1 MNINPEFDVE
11 RTGLQ
16 IKTGSAPGSNKE
28 INVLFTSAQSK
39 HMAGGVRLKLYSEP
53 EYVIWF
59 CTESWY
65 KIPTDLPTMTS
76 NEVIW
81 GIALL
86 RNSDERRVKIYF
98 NEKEVLNFQVSD
110 TSCTHV
116 LATAAGIFIGNTL
129 WPTYI
134 LVITI

>member
-110 TSCTHV
+110 TSCTSNSRWNIYWQYSVANIH
-116 LATAAGIFIGNTL
+116 F
-129 WPTYI
+129 
-134 LVITI
+134 